1 MFNVQDGHLEDSQK
15 WKLIRVNEN
24 FRVIALGLPVPKYKG
39 HPLDPPLRSR
49 FQALNMS
56 PKTFKEQLAV
66 LQLIAPNR
74 SEEDMIQLA
83 SFAYA
88 INGSESKAQGLPDFP
103 VGCLPIAASLM
114 VTKLSILDLITSILK
129 L

>member
-1 MFNVQDGHLEDSQK
+1 LEDSQK
-15 WKLIRVNEN
+15 WKLVRVNEN

-56 PKTFKEQLAV
+56 PKTFKEQLSA
-66 LQLIAPNR
+66 LQEIAPSR
-74 SEEDMIQLA
+74 SEEDIIHLT

-88 INGSESKAQGLPDFP
+88 INGPESKAQGLPDFP
-103 VGCLPIAASLM
+103 LGCLPIAATLM
-114 VTKLSILDLITSILK
+114 VTKFKILLDICHNSYMWFI
-129 L
+129 